1 MQNPE
6 KEDELQEDIDLW
18 RIGGREVVERIF
30 AIMPPQEQPK
40 GSTHGPGHPG
50 QGPYAW
56 SGETP
61 RGAILTYEQR
71 DFLARAP
78 TNDEGDPVDY
88 EGNLLLP
95 DVTSEEEVMKTID
108 SEARIAERRGERSYI
123 PMRYTQ

>member
-40 GSTHGPGHPG
+40 GHPG

-61 RGAILTYEQR
+61 RGTILTDEQR